1 MVLFGSAPKPMPWR
15 AFGWHP
21 HTSCHLLASNFRW
34 EAKLGRGPGE
44 SSLKVL
50 IALRSPFPFP
60 FWQPDVL
67 GWSQL
72 PCPSLLCHVHVY
84 DMTGQSPWEFH
95 CVPWENLVEE
105 RQVYLPPHLE
115 ILWALLSYSAFGVLW
130 AMVKVITQS
139 ELMFMFN
146 VPAID
151 GFFQEKKDMS
161 LLFSQGL
168 SPSVVAGEE
177 PFWFSLKIIAICW

>member
-72 PCPSLLCHVHVY
+72 PCPTSCAMCMYMTWLGKVPGNFTVFPGKTWSRKGKFTCHH
-84 DMTGQSPWEFH
+84 TWKS
-95 CVPWENLVEE
+95 
-105 RQVYLPPHLE
+105 
-115 ILWALLSYSAFGVLW
+115 S
-130 AMVKVITQS
+130 
-139 ELMFMFN
+139 
-146 VPAID
+146 
-151 GFFQEKKDMS
+151 
-161 LLFSQGL
+161 GL
-168 SPSVVAGEE
+168 SSLILLLVSCGL
-177 PFWFSLKIIAICW
+177 WWKWSLKVNWCSCSMFLPLMDSFRRKKTWVCCFHKDSHLVW